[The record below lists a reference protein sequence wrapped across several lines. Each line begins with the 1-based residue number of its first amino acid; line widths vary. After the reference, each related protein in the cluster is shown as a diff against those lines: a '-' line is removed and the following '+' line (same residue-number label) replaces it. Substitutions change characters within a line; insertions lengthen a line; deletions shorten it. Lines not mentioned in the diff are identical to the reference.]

1 MVRGNVGEWSEWS
14 IMPDLSAFKWKFR
27 KICSKAPAGPTDEAA
42 DSLGLLSCDKEI
54 TLRQPNTAVSEANTA
69 VRQWRIQAETRLG
82 CWVTSQQ
89 SCTPTYWGLRSTG
102 KLW

>member
-27 KICSKAPAGPTDEAA
+27 KICSKAPAPSQQTKLPTVSDCC
-42 DSLGLLSCDKEI
+42 LVSCDKKI

-69 VRQWRIQAETRLG
+69 VR
-82 CWVTSQQ
+82 
-89 SCTPTYWGLRSTG
+89 TG
-102 KLW
+102 DYKQKQD